1 MLLWRDCLCPRDVAA
16 VGSNQMCGMGVMRQN
31 DGIWQWLIQRNRVQW
46 YWTRFLCVETES
58 NGLSFFALKP
68 SPKDSVSA
76 LRKRVQWTRFL
87 CMETESFGLGFYV
100 QKPSPL
106 DSVSM
111 ERKQVLWTR
120 FLSIE
125 TESIGLDFYVSPS
138 ANSERCVSSLPSH
151 TAGCSP
157 QQQHHVGI
165 NSPSTAASLPN
176 PPRGITVPPTSRGS
190 QLIPLLEVL
199 SLLSSQNMNLSFS
212 TNSLSSSSSMKQ
224 VQNTHRTLISH
235 NTLR

>member
-1 MLLWRDCLCPRDVAA
+1 MWD
-16 VGSNQMCGMGVMRQN
+16 GS
-31 DGIWQWLIQRNRVQW
+31 D
-46 YWTRFLCVETES
+46 ETERWNLAVVDTKKS
-58 NGLSFFALKP
+58 
-68 SPKDSVSA
+68 SPMDSVSMH
-76 LRKRVQWTRFL
+76 RKRVQWTCFL
-87 CMETESFGLGFYV
+87 CTETESFGLGFYV

-176 PPRGITVPPTSRGS
+176 PPRGITVPPNITWV
-190 QLIPLLEVL
+190 PAD
-199 SLLSSQNMNLSFS
+199 SF
-212 TNSLSSSSSMKQ
+212 T
-224 VQNTHRTLISH
+224 
-235 NTLR
+235 